1 MSDIP
6 PLFHSVEHDG
16 PFESCLTCKESFDE
30 ISAPYTVTKVYKG
43 PECVFE
49 YAMCLSCRQKM
60 IDEMSSESRDTLE
73 SHFQSNKNLREREN
87 RFGDSEHHT
96 DYLRDCAHCLKPL
109 NEIKDYSIACMAFG
123 SDMVYGP
130 FPMMVCSECEEAIQ
144 EKLSKKTREEF
155 DRFVSENFEGPPAE
169 SIDPPKRLPLLV

>member
-6 PLFHSVEHDG
+6 PLFHSVEFDE
-16 PFESCLTCKESFDE
+16 PFQTCVTCKEKFDE
-30 ISAPYTVTKVYKG
+30 ISDPYTVTKVFRG

-49 YAMCLSCRQKM
+49 YAMCLSCRQDM
-60 IDEMSSESRDTLE
+60 IEEMSTESRETLE
-73 SHFQSNKNLREREN
+73 NYGRTNKNLREREE

-109 NEIKDYSIACMAFG
+109 HQIKDYSIACMAFG
-123 SDMVYGP
+123 SDMIFGP
-130 FPMMVCSECEEAIQ
+130 FPMMVCSDCEEAIQ
-144 EKLSKKTREEF
+144 EKLSKKTREGF

-169 SIDPPKRLPLLV
+169 SIDPPRRLPLLV